1 MRTINQTFESSKRGI
16 KLILMLFFGLF
27 YTVTVSSQIIF
38 DNGFED
44 GSSEWNRQNGIWKV
58 HYMNPGSGTHFPTI
72 SSTSRE
78 GNNSVRFTGN
88 PNYQKDA
95 NGNIIVDSKGV
106 KLLQKR
112 NELQPR
118 GEKLVYKWNEEYWLG
133 FSIMVKE
140 EVKGYAIVFQHH
152 GSPSE
157 KKRCGAAPNHF
168 TIKTKGDKFNLWTST
183 KEEEAY
189 KIHPGGAVQ
198 SVNERT
204 IVSYKL
210 GEWHD
215 FVMHFKYA
223 YDDTGY
229 IKVWMDN
236 NPKPVIDETGVTGYL
251 IDECGND
258 KKYAYQKLGIYHG
271 PYLNSG
277 EVLYDAFKIGKG
289 ATVTYEDVAPRG
301 ATLAVENNVFVD
313 SGIQIFPN
321 PTANEISI
329 QFSKNQNVENI
340 SINDILGK
348 EVFTK
353 NIRSSENNILL
364 KLDLSQGM
372 YILKITSEKGTISRK
387 IIIK

>member
-1 MRTINQTFESSKRGI
+1 
-16 KLILMLFFGLF
+16 MLLF
-27 YTVTVSSQIIF
+27 IVSFTTTSSSQISF
-38 DNGFED
+38 DDGFED
-44 GSSEWNRQNGIWKV
+44 GSSGWDRQDGIWKV

-78 GNNSVRFTGN
+78 GTSSVRFTGN

-133 FSIMVKE
+133 FSMIIKE
-140 EVKGYAIVFQHH
+140 EVNGYAIIFQHH

-168 TIKTKGDKFNLWTST
+168 TIKTKGDKLNLWTST

-223 YDDTGY
+223 HDGTGY
-229 IKVWMDN
+229 ITVWMDN
-236 NPKPVIDETGVTGYL
+236 NPKPVINKTGVTGYL
-251 IDECGND
+251 IDECGNE
-258 KKYAYQKLGIYHG
+258 KKYAFQKIGLYHG
-271 PYLNSG
+271 PYSNSG
-277 EVLYDAFKIGKG
+277 EVLYDAFRLGKG
-289 ATVTYEDVAPRG
+289 SSVKYEDVAPRG
-301 ATLAVENNVFVD
+301 ATLAVKDDAFVD
-313 SGIQIFPN
+313 SGIQISPN
-321 PTANEISI
+321 PSSEEINIQFPEAIKVETISI
-329 QFSKNQNVENI
+329 Y
-340 SINDILGK
+340 DILGK
-348 EVFTK
+348 EIFTRK
-353 NIRSSENNILL
+353 VDVSENKIAL
-364 KLDLSQGM
+364 KPNLSKGV
-372 YILKITSEKGTISRK
+372 YFLKIASDKGQLSKK